1 MTNINSY
8 SVILPT
14 LNESGHIKEL
24 IYDIA
29 KNFNGTD
36 IRYEILIVDD
46 NSKDGTC
53 EIIKK
58 IKNKNLILIQRINKK
73 PSLVGSLNDGIK
85 KAKYKNIIWMD
96 ADYSHP
102 PKYIKK
108 FLYLKKKL
116 NSDTLIFS
124 RFLKASIR
132 HYSTIRYKFFL
143 IEYFSV
149 ILNFLSQKILFK
161 DITDYTSGFICIN
174 KKHLPKN
181 LNGFYGDYFINL
193 VVYLKIKKN
202 HIREIPFVEQ
212 KRKTGFSKTHKN
224 KFKFILFCFFYL
236 ITLFKCYIKI
246 QCNKCIK

>member
-8 SVILPT
+8 SIILPT

-24 IYDIA
+24 IYDVA
-29 KNFNGTD
+29 KNFNKTD
-36 IRYEILIVDD
+36 IRYEIIIVDD

-53 EIIKK
+53 EIIEK
-58 IKNKNLILIQRINKK
+58 INNKNLILIHRINKK
-73 PSLVGSLNDGIK
+73 PSLVDSLNDGIK

-108 FLYLKKKL
+108 FIYLRKKL
-116 NSDTLIFS
+116 NLDTLIFS
-124 RFLKASIR
+124 RFLKTSIR

-149 ILNFLSQKILFK
+149 LLNFLSQKILFK

-174 KKHLPKN
+174 KKYLPKN
-181 LNGFYGDYFINL
+181 LNGYYGDYFINL
-193 VVYLKIKKN
+193 VVNLKIKKN
-202 HIREIPFVEQ
+202 SITEIPFIEQ

-224 KFKFILFCFFYL
+224 KFKFIVFCLFYL
-236 ITLFKCYIKI
+236 NTIIKCYIKI
-246 QCNKCIK
+246 QYNKYIK

>member
-1 MTNINSY
+1 MNNY
-8 SVILPT
+8 SIILPT
-14 LNESGHIKEL
+14 LNESGHIKKL

-29 KNFNGTD
+29 KNFNKTD

-58 IKNKNLILIQRINKK
+58 IKLKNLIIIHRINKK

-108 FLYLKKKL
+108 FLFLRKKL
-116 NSDTLIFS
+116 NLDTLIFS
-124 RFLKASIR
+124 RFLKASVR
-132 HYSTIRYKFFL
+132 HYSTIKYKFFL

-149 ILNFLSQKILFK
+149 ILNFICQKILFK
-161 DITDYTSGFICIN
+161 NITDYTSGFICIN
-174 KKHLPKN
+174 KKYLPKN
-181 LNGFYGDYFINL
+181 LVGFYGDYFINL

-202 HIREIPFVEQ
+202 AIKEIPFIEQ

-224 KFKFILFCFFYL
+224 KFKFILFCLFYL
-236 ITLFKCYIKI
+236 NTIIKCYIKI
-246 QCNKCIK
+246 QYNKHIK